1 MPSQKVLEQ
10 KKGIVSGLTQT
21 LKDAQAG
28 VLFDYR
34 GLTVEEDTNLR
45 NELRK
50 AGVDYHVVKNTL
62 LRFASKEV
70 GYDELDPIL
79 HGPTALAV
87 STTDAVA
94 PAKVLVAFAKKHEV
108 VSIKAGF
115 VDGKVINVSE
125 VKALAELPS
134 KEELIAKIMGSLN
147 APVSGVVN
155 ILQGNIRAMAIA
167 LNAYAEQR
175 AASGE

>member
-1 MPSQKVLEQ
+1 MPSQQVLEQ
-10 KKGIVSGLTQT
+10 KQHIVSNLIET

-34 GLTVEEDTNLR
+34 GLSVEQDTQLR
-45 NELRK
+45 NELRA

-87 STTDAVA
+87 SNTDAIA
-94 PAKVLVAFAKKHEV
+94 PAKVLAKFAKKNDI
-108 VSIKAGF
+108 VSVKAGF
-115 VDGKVINVSE
+115 VDGKVINVAE
-125 VKALAELPS
+125 VNALSELPS
-134 KEELIAKIMGSLN
+134 KEELIAKLMGSLN
-147 APVSGVVN
+147 APISGIVN

-167 LNAYAEQR
+167 LNAYAEKR

>member
-1 MPSQKVLEQ
+1 MPSQKVLDE
-10 KKGIVSGLTQT
+10 KKQIVAGLTET
-21 LKDAQAG
+21 LKNAQAG

-34 GLTVEEDTNLR
+34 GITVEQDTKLR
-45 NELRK
+45 SDLRS

-62 LRFASKEV
+62 VRFAAKEV
-70 GYDELDPIL
+70 GLDDLDSFL

-94 PAKVLVAFAKKHEV
+94 PAKILSKFAKGNDV

-115 VDGKVINVSE
+115 VDGKVIGVGD
-125 VKALAELPS
+125 VQVLADLPS
-134 KEELIAKIMGSLN
+134 KEELIAKLMGTLN

-167 LNAYAEQR
+167 LNAYAEKR
-175 AASGE
+175 AAAGE